1 MQQKE
6 IEAFLIWLP
15 QNVEEFKDKTP
26 EQCAEM
32 LNEMSKS
39 EEGMN
44 DAQEL
49 FARFQKQAGLFKEG
63 GKLGYLVN
71 KFQDGGST
79 NKKNVVNPNDSISIN
94 KALNNRAG
102 DRKNGNGEYIPDD
115 IYTTTRL
122 VADSLKK
129 IGYNKAL
136 VDKLSKPILDK
147 AIEASK
153 YSLAVPESETERQFN
168 LLKFLHPDIYYWM
181 KGSKIK

>member
-6 IEAFLIWLP
+6 IEAFIQWLP
-15 QNVEEFKDKTP
+15 QNIEEFKDKTP

-32 LNEMSKS
+32 LNEMSKT

-44 DAQEL
+44 TVQQLIAQ
-49 FARFQKQAGLFKEG
+49 FQNKAGMFKEG

-71 KFQDGGST
+71 KFQDGGKT
-79 NKKNVVNPNDSISIN
+79 KKKAVNPNDATSIS

-102 DRKNGNGEYIPDD
+102 DRKNGDGEYIPDD

-122 VADSLKK
+122 AADSLKK

-168 LLKFLHPDIYYWM
+168 LLKFLHPDIFYWM
-181 KGSKIK
+181 NGSKIK